1 MNKLKGF
8 KLEILM
14 KQRIY
19 EYYFLIFWKQ
29 CLGFLIKSYLIFL
42 KNLIFENDKF

>member
-19 EYYFLIFWKQ
+19 EYYFYFLKTMSR
-29 CLGFLIKSYLIFL
+29 FLIKSYLIFL

>member
-19 EYYFLIFWKQ
+19 EYYFLIF
-29 CLGFLIKSYLIFL
+29 
-42 KNLIFENDKF
+42 ENNVSVF

>member
-29 CLGFLIKSYLIFL
+29 CLGFLILIFY
-42 KNLIFENDKF
+42 FYF